1 MNMMEIPP
9 FPPPTRL
16 EATAALL
23 IIGDELL
30 KGSVTDKNGPVAAKV
45 LLEAG
50 FELRKIVIVPDNEE
64 DIEAELLRLS
74 RKYTIVITSG
84 GLGPT
89 LDDLTIKAVS
99 SAFKR
104 QRKFSSIMLQFLN
117 QFVEENSTSAESI
130 ASCDENAAGIKI
142 SYTINSYHK
151 SAALLPEDCILNFH
165 PSESKSWPVLQIEN
179 VFILPG
185 VPAQFQKH
193 ITILKEYFLQN
204 LLCSLKCCF
213 QEGRKIYLEVEED
226 AISEEINIIM
236 RKYSDAKI
244 GSYPSSTHR
253 DYKTLIDIKGENA
266 VTVDLVVRDLISVL
280 PVGCVL
286 KIEALDYRKSQV
298 SIVTSIYLQT

>member
-1 MNMMEIPP
+1 MMETPP
-9 FPPPTRL
+9 LPPL
-16 EATAALL
+16 EATAALI

-30 KGSVTDKNGPVAAKV
+30 KGSITDKNGPVAAKV

-64 DIEAELLRLS
+64 DIEAELLKLS

-104 QRKFSSIMLQFLN
+104 QRKFNSIMMQFLN
-117 QFVEENSTSAESI
+117 QFVAENSTTAESI
-130 ASCDENAAGIKI
+130 ASCDENAAGRKI

-165 PSESKSWPVLQIEN
+165 PSESKSWPVLQFEN

-185 VPAQFQKH
+185 VPIQFQKH
-193 ITILKEYFLQN
+193 ITILKEYFFQN

-226 AISEEINIIM
+226 AIYEEINNIM
-236 RKYSDAKI
+236 RKYSGVKI
-244 GSYPSSTHR
+244 GSYPSSAHR
-253 DYKTLIDIKGENA
+253 DSKTLIDIKGGNA
-266 VTVDLVVRDLISVL
+266 AAVDLVVRDLISVL
-280 PVGCVL
+280 PKGCVL
-286 KIEALDYRKSQV
+286 KIEALDYRRSQV

>member
-1 MNMMEIPP
+1 MMETPP
-9 FPPPTRL
+9 LPPPTRL
-16 EATAALL
+16 EATAALI

-30 KGSVTDKNGPVAAKV
+30 KGSITDKNGPVAAKV

-64 DIEAELLRLS
+64 DIEAELLKLS

-104 QRKFSSIMLQFLN
+104 QRKFNSIMMQFLN
-117 QFVEENSTSAESI
+117 QFVAENSTTAESI
-130 ASCDENAAGIKI
+130 ASCDENAAGRKI

-165 PSESKSWPVLQIEN
+165 PSESKSWPVLQFEN

-185 VPAQFQKH
+185 VPIQFQKH
-193 ITILKEYFLQN
+193 ITILKEYFFQN

-226 AISEEINIIM
+226 AIYEEINNIM
-236 RKYSDAKI
+236 RKYSGVKI
-244 GSYPSSTHR
+244 GSYPSSAHR
-253 DYKTLIDIKGENA
+253 DSKTLIDIKGGNA
-266 VTVDLVVRDLISVL
+266 AAVDLVVRDLISVL
-280 PVGCVL
+280 PKGCVL
-286 KIEALDYRKSQV
+286 KIEALDYRRSQV